1 MTPKAGKPLSPPT
14 SDDWEAHW
22 LQYASSANFNP
33 AQAFRRD
40 LIWELICRR
49 VPHASRIL
57 DIGSGQGDLAADL
70 QARLPGAEI
79 LGIELSATGVEMA
92 RRKAPAARFLQYDLL
107 QTAEAPREH
116 RHWAE
121 LAVCSEVLEHVD
133 EPAVLLRNARAFLAP
148 GCLIIVTVPGGP
160 MSAFDR
166 HIGHRRHYTPE
177 ALSPVL
183 RQAGFGI
190 EFVAGAGF
198 PFFNLYR
205 LAVLARGASL
215 VDRAKVQ
222 TMESLSLTEG
232 LVLSGFRRLLRW
244 NHARGKRGWQIIAC
258 ARESGNQ

>member
-1 MTPKAGKPLSPPT
+1 MTPKTGSPLSTGT

-40 LIWELICRR
+40 LIWELIWRGA
-49 VPHASRIL
+49 PQASRIL

-79 LGIELSATGVEMA
+79 LGVELSATGVEMA
-92 RRKAPAARFLQYDLL
+92 RRKAPSARFLQYNLL
-107 QTAEAPREH
+107 QTTEPLREH
-116 RHWAE
+116 RRWAQV
-121 LAVCSEVLEHVD
+121 AVCSEVLEHLD
-133 EPAVLLRNARAFLAP
+133 EPAALLRNSRVFLAA
-148 GCLIIVTVPGGP
+148 GCLLIVTVPGGP
-160 MSAFDR
+160 ISAFDR
-166 HIGHRRHYTPE
+166 HIGHRQHYTPE
-177 ALSPVL
+177 ALSL
-183 RQAGFGI
+183 LLSQAGFEV
-190 EFVAGAGF
+190 EFAAGAGF

-222 TMESLSLTEG
+222 VVDSLSRTEE
-232 LVLSGFRRLLRW
+232 LVLSSFRRLLRW
-244 NHARGKRGWQIIAC
+244 HRARGKRGWQIIAC

>member
-1 MTPKAGKPLSPPT
+1 MTPQTGKPLSADA

-22 LQYASSANFNP
+22 LEYASSASFNP

-40 LIWELICRR
+40 LIWELIRR
-49 VPHASRIL
+49 RAPQASRIL

-79 LGIELSATGVEMA
+79 LGVELSATGVEMA
-92 RRKAPAARFLQYDLL
+92 RRKAPSAQFLQCNLL
-107 QTAEAPREH
+107 QTAEPPHEH
-116 RHWAE
+116 RRWAQV
-121 LAVCSEVLEHVD
+121 AVCSEVLEHVD
-133 EPAVLLRNARAFLAP
+133 EPAALLRNARAFLAER
-148 GCLIIVTVPGGP
+148 CLVIVTVPGGP

-177 ALSPVL
+177 ALSL
-183 RQAGFGI
+183 LLGRAGFEV
-190 EFVAGAGF
+190 EFAAGAGF

-222 TMESLSLTEG
+222 AVDSLSRTEE
-232 LVLSGFRRLLRW
+232 LVLSGFRRLLRR
-244 NHARGKRGWQIIAC
+244 NHARGKRGWQVIAC
-258 ARESGNQ
+258 ARESGNP